1 MKIRAVSHGR
11 LPFLTIA
18 ASDTGH
24 DIMKKRNFCPMA
36 AAVLTA
42 AVILQPFSTSAGALG
57 QIRSIAKS
65 IISGEPKEVEELRQ
79 MEVAQSEE
87 GHQEY
92 YFKQLTEE
100 EQRVYRELLKGI
112 RAREK
117 EFYLTISDD
126 DSIDRSYHAVL
137 KDHPEIFWVHNR
149 EKIYKTTYSDS
160 DYCVFTP
167 GYTYTDSEID
177 EIQTAMEQS
186 FQEVR
191 ALIPED
197 AGDYEKVRIVY
208 TYVIDHTQYQTGEDD
223 QSIAGVFW
231 KKSAVCAGY
240 AGAVQYLLER
250 LDIPCIYVDGSTK
263 GSTEGHAWDIVKI
276 GQEYYYVDA
285 TNGDQPDF
293 LNGDAAQLE
302 EHKTIIYDYLCPFPE
317 EYEKTYTPSEELTVP
332 ACTAKDLDFY
342 VLNQGYFED
351 YSWQDIYD
359 YCKMRLDN
367 GAAVVRFKF
376 GSQEAFSEACQE
388 LLDDGVV
395 QNVAQYYMKL
405 HGLGQ
410 VEYHYGVMDNFY
422 TIYFIF

>member
-1 MKIRAVSHGR
+1 MN
-11 LPFLTIA
+11 
-18 ASDTGH
+18 
-24 DIMKKRNFCPMA
+24 KKRFSA
-36 AAVLTA
+36 LRLILIVFVIVL
-42 AVILQPFSTSAGALG
+42 LAGIG
-57 QIRSIAKS
+57 VT
-65 IISGEPKEVEELRQ
+65 GERTLREPVEVRTLRKQ
-79 MEVAQSEE
+79 QVTQSDE

-208 TYVIDHTQYQTGEDD
+208 TYVIDHTRYQTGEDD

-231 KKSAVCAGY
+231 KKAAVCAGY

-293 LNGDAAQLE
+293 LNGHAAQLE

-332 ACTAKDLDFY
+332 ACTARDLDFY

-376 GSQEAFSEACQE
+376 GGQEAFSEACQE

>member
-18 ASDTGH
+18 ASDIGH

-42 AVILQPFSTSAGALG
+42 AVILQPFSASAGALG

-285 TNGDQPDF
+285 TNGNQPDF

-332 ACTAKDLDFY
+332 ACTAKNLDFY

>member
-1 MKIRAVSHGR
+1 
-11 LPFLTIA
+11 
-18 ASDTGH
+18 
-24 DIMKKRNFCPMA
+24 MKKRNFCPMV

-42 AVILQPFSTSAGALG
+42 AVILQPFSASAGALD
-57 QIRSIAKS
+57 QIQSIAKS

-317 EYEKTYTPSEELTVP
+317 EYERTYTPSEELTVP

-359 YCKMRLDN
+359 YCKMRMDN

-376 GSQEAFSEACQE
+376 GSQESFSEACQE

-405 HGLGQ
+405 HRLGQ

>member
-1 MKIRAVSHGR
+1 MN
-11 LPFLTIA
+11 
-18 ASDTGH
+18 
-24 DIMKKRNFCPMA
+24 KKRFSA
-36 AAVLTA
+36 LRLILIVL
-42 AVILQPFSTSAGALG
+42 VIVLLAGIG
-57 QIRSIAKS
+57 VT
-65 IISGEPKEVEELRQ
+65 GERTLREPVEVRTLRKQ
-79 MEVAQSEE
+79 QVTQSDE

-92 YFKQLTEE
+92 YFGLLNED
-100 EQRVYRELLKGI
+100 EQRGYREILEGI
-112 RAREK
+112 RNFEEK
-117 EFYLTISDD
+117 FYLSLSGDD
-126 DSIDRSYHAVL
+126 EIDRVYHAVL
-137 KDHPEIFWVHNR
+137 KDHPEVFWVHNR
-149 EKIYKTTYSDS
+149 EKVYKTTYTGR
-160 DYCVFTP
+160 DYCQFSP
-167 GYTYTDSEID
+167 GYTYTEDERQEIS
-177 EIQTAMEQS
+177 QAMENAY
-186 FQEVR
+186 QEVL
-191 ALIPED
+191 AQIPEGAD
-197 AGDYEKVRIVY
+197 DYTKVMTVY
-208 TYVIDHTQYQTGEDD
+208 TYIIDNTDYVVSDDD
-223 QSIAGVFW
+223 QSIAGTFW
-231 KKSAVCAGY
+231 KKQAVCAGY

-250 LDIPCIYVDGSTK
+250 LNVPCIYVEGDAANSDQ
-263 GSTEGHAWDIVKI
+263 GHAWNIVQLN
-276 GQEYYYVDA
+276 GQYYYVDA

-376 GSQEAFSEACQE
+376 GGQEAFSEACQE

>member
-1 MKIRAVSHGR
+1 
-11 LPFLTIA
+11 
-18 ASDTGH
+18 
-24 DIMKKRNFCPMA
+24 
-36 AAVLTA
+36 
-42 AVILQPFSTSAGALG
+42 
-57 QIRSIAKS
+57 
-65 IISGEPKEVEELRQ
+65 
-79 MEVAQSEE
+79 
-87 GHQEY
+87 
-92 YFKQLTEE
+92 
-100 EQRVYRELLKGI
+100 
-112 RAREK
+112 
-117 EFYLTISDD
+117 
-126 DSIDRSYHAVL
+126 
-137 KDHPEIFWVHNR
+137 
-149 EKIYKTTYSDS
+149 
-160 DYCVFTP
+160 
-167 GYTYTDSEID
+167 
-177 EIQTAMEQS
+177 MEQS

-317 EYEKTYTPSEELTVP
+317 EYEKTYTPLEELTVP

>member
-1 MKIRAVSHGR
+1 
-11 LPFLTIA
+11 
-18 ASDTGH
+18 
-24 DIMKKRNFCPMA
+24 MKKRNFCPMA

-42 AVILQPFSTSAGALG
+42 AVILQPFSASAGALD
-57 QIRSIAKS
+57 QIQSIAKS

-359 YCKMRLDN
+359 YCKMRMDN

>member
-1 MKIRAVSHGR
+1 
-11 LPFLTIA
+11 
-18 ASDTGH
+18 
-24 DIMKKRNFCPMA
+24 MKKRNFCPMV

-42 AVILQPFSTSAGALG
+42 AVILQPFSASAGALG

-167 GYTYTDSEID
+167 GYTYTDGEID

-250 LDIPCIYVDGSTK
+250 LDIPCIYVDGSRR

-332 ACTAKDLDFY
+332 ACTAKNLDFY

-376 GSQEAFSEACQE
+376 GSQEDFSEACQE

>member
-18 ASDTGH
+18 ASDIGH

-42 AVILQPFSTSAGALG
+42 AVILQPFSASAGALG

-395 QNVAQYYMKL
+395 QNVAQYYIKL

>member
-18 ASDTGH
+18 ASDIGH

-126 DSIDRSYHAVL
+126 DSIDRSYYAVL

-263 GSTEGHAWDIVKI
+263 GSTEGHAWNIVKI

>member
-1 MKIRAVSHGR
+1 
-11 LPFLTIA
+11 
-18 ASDTGH
+18 
-24 DIMKKRNFCPMA
+24 MKKRNFCPMV

-42 AVILQPFSTSAGALG
+42 AVILQPFSASAGALD
-57 QIRSIAKS
+57 QIQSIAKS

-92 YFKQLTEE
+92 YFKQLTKE

-160 DYCVFTP
+160 DYCIFTP

-317 EYEKTYTPSEELTVP
+317 EYERTYTPSEELTVP

-376 GSQEAFSEACQE
+376 GSQESFSEACQE

>member
-18 ASDTGH
+18 ASDIGH

-42 AVILQPFSTSAGALG
+42 AVILQPFSPSAGALG

-167 GYTYTDSEID
+167 GYTYTDGEID

-197 AGDYEKVRIVY
+197 ASDYEKVRIVY

>member
-18 ASDTGH
+18 ASDIGH

-87 GHQEY
+87 GRQEY

>member
-1 MKIRAVSHGR
+1 
-11 LPFLTIA
+11 
-18 ASDTGH
+18 
-24 DIMKKRNFCPMA
+24 MKKRNFCPMA
-36 AAVLTA
+36 AAVLTV

-137 KDHPEIFWVHNR
+137 KDYPEIFWVHNR

-167 GYTYTDSEID
+167 GYTYTDGEID

-197 AGDYEKVRIVY
+197 ASDYEKVRIVY

-276 GQEYYYVDA
+276 GQEYYYVDV

-332 ACTAKDLDFY
+332 ACTAKNLDFY